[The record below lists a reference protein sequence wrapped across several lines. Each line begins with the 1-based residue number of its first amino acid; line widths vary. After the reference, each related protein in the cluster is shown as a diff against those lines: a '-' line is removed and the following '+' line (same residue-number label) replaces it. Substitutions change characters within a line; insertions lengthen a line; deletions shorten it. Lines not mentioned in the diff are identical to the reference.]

1 MGLGHSTHRT
11 EVYLEELEG
20 TSWLG
25 EYVCRIQALRFT
37 AKLCTAAY
45 SLSGVRSAGNH
56 LCCRRDPRKFP
67 NTGLSRSVTISRA
80 ITAKLKSEWH
90 QVKKLIEYFLANF
103 SFKSVITEVKSIYWS
118 NSLLGCGLTW
128 FCVVLFF
135 FSIPIA
141 QPSCNSYFVFLDI
154 FFSCLEKMVNK
165 QQLK

>member
-56 LCCRRDPRKFP
+56 LYAGE
-67 NTGLSRSVTISRA
+67 TQ
-80 ITAKLKSEWH
+80 E
-90 QVKKLIEYFLANF
+90 NF
-103 SFKSVITEVKSIYWS
+103 QT
-118 NSLLGCGLTW
+118 LG
-128 FCVVLFF
+128 
-135 FSIPIA
+135 
-141 QPSCNSYFVFLDI
+141 
-154 FFSCLEKMVNK
+154 
-165 QQLK
+165 